1 MSKIYNTTTINSTEI
16 AIALTDFTYGSNV
29 KVIIPA
35 LLPLVD
41 KTEPTDTVSYVSN
54 SNIIN
59 KNKDELRTSKC
70 IKSNYIDLYVPKEL
84 SPDSSLIGLSGQKF
98 IVNFVGGDINK
109 PFIYRRYD

>member
-70 IKSNYIDLYVPKEL
+70 IKSNYIPKEL
-84 SPDSSLIGLSGQKF
+84 CPDSSLIGLAGQKF